1 MRDFNAFRAVP
12 NSCHEPLKQDY
23 TVPTMA
29 EVLVVASKVRSYIK
43 DKGECNTASETIDA
57 LSQAVEKVLD
67 KAIEAAKSQGR
78 KTVMARDIVVPYCQ

>member
-1 MRDFNAFRAVP
+1 MIDFNAFRAVP

-78 KTVMARDIVVPYCQ
+78 KTVMARDIVVPYGQ

>member
-1 MRDFNAFRAVP
+1 MRDFNTFRAVP

-23 TVPTMA
+23 TVATMA

-78 KTVMARDIVVPYCQ
+78 KTVMARDIVVPYGQ